1 MAEIHPLR
9 RRVIDDMM
17 IRNPSPATQQSCLYA
32 VAKFSRHFERAPDRI
47 GLEEVRAYQLHLIAV
62 PGFGA
67 VKILFGAARDAKMP
81 ERCAV
86 GQLKRFVSNV
96 EIERH
101 VYD

>member
-1 MAEIHPLR
+1 MPLSAIEQR
-9 RRVIDDMM
+9 IAFGATLLFRRV
-17 IRNPSPATQQSCLYA
+17 PAPHFSC
-32 VAKFSRHFERAPDRI
+32 FSRHFERAPDRI

-81 ERCAV
+81 ERYAV